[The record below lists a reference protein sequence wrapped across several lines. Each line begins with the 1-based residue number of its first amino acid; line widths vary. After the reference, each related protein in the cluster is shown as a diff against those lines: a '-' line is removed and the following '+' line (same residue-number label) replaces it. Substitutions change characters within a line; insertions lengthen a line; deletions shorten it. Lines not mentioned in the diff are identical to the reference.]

1 MGEGHS
7 NTTGHGAR
15 GPTGGVKG
23 GPAGPGGPGSNRGQ
37 GWGTS
42 QTPYGAIH
50 HYSPSQF
57 GHSSQRG
64 GGRGGDRGSQA
75 APANLAQNPELQ
87 TYMAVGGMPAVIT
100 LIDGNWGVTLSRLP
114 AVAAFIEGH
123 LARVGSWLMRTSPI
137 GVAVMGIMPSRIA
150 SDPPIGQF
158 FTTSTLPANRVT
170 DTPKETLKAVADV
183 AVNIRLSDVTEE
195 GVQKAVLIK
204 APIAIQRVPVIKAVT
219 TTRPDV
225 FIAAIPG
232 ITPIHI
238 SVVDT
243 IPSNIPAPA
252 QPAARPTVTPIEN
265 AVPQEFNISVGR
277 HSRDAIIVFP
287 DGTGVEP
294 LYLSVIRITNVDEL
308 MQEARNTYEIAR
320 REREAAE
327 RAMAQSFTSVPDE
340 LKLKKTLTD
349 KQVTETAAHI
359 ILLESNKVLLQQE
372 EAQAVRR
379 SEYLIHIREKFL
391 YVKEIS
397 RLRAL
402 ALAKQRE
409 INTLNHSIAELRN
422 KQGTLFALQR
432 RVHAELEIAQAAER
446 LRVEHAR
453 LAAEAAERQRIE
465 HARLAAEAAER
476 KRVENVRQVAEAA
489 ERRRVENAR
498 LAAEAAERKRVENAR
513 LAAEAAERQRV
524 ENARR
529 AAELEERERIRNERL
544 VAEIAA
550 WQKRVTNPRLTTEA
564 AEQWRIKD
572 EQLTFEEAKW
582 QFYESKRLIAEE
594 AQRLQL
600 EERRITA
607 ELEWQVVKS
616 EIFSVDEDT
625 KQQAR
630 VALHSWLVFIRRN
643 TFSLPVLHQWQL
655 PQHGFAVGGKASVT
669 LTPEV
674 ASGLKESYLKAQEQL
689 SRLATQ
695 PIAEPCAVIFAT
707 GFQQEKSGDVDH
719 STGWDSSLALAGSVN
734 LRRMG
739 YYSSITRLPRQ
750 GEIDLPVRILM
761 RDHDGRLDIY
771 AVKTGVANVP
781 DKVKIGVAEFDKS
794 KGAYTFITDSTP
806 PRTFIFTPAEPPG
819 AEISPVLSPPDS
831 APISP
836 QHTGEIEIQ
845 PVVTPAILP
854 LPQLDEGDFHDYIIW
869 FPAESGLE
877 PVYVYFNSPY
887 GKTTAK
893 GKYSGRPYNPDKS
906 GGLIQHLDW
915 KDTKINRTGVDKV
928 KLHTKRFG
936 ELEDNKLMIERLER
950 ILMGELAATDI
961 DKRFYTH
968 EIRELERYRALGVSD
983 GVEDESVWNDA
994 HTATLEDYKINEKT
1008 QPLYTPK
1015 RRRRMKKLS

>member
-64 GGRGGDRGSQA
+64 GGRGGDRSSKA
-75 APANLAQNPELQ
+75 TPANLAQNPELQ

-100 LIDGNWGVTLSRLP
+100 LIDGHWGVTLSRLP

-123 LARVGSWLMRTSPI
+123 LARVGSWAMRTSPV
-137 GVAVMGIMPSRIA
+137 GVAVMGMIPSKIA

-170 DTPKETLKAVADV
+170 DTPKETLKTVADT
-183 AVNIRLSDVTEE
+183 AVNIRISDVTEE

-225 FIAAIPG
+225 FTAAIPG

-243 IPSNIPAPA
+243 MPINIPAPI
-252 QPAARPTVTPIEN
+252 QPAARPVVTPIEN
-265 AVPQEFNISVGR
+265 AAPKEFSLPVGR

-287 DGTGVEP
+287 DSTGIEP
-294 LYLSVIRITNVDEL
+294 LYLSVIRITNADEL
-308 MQEARNTYEIAR
+308 MQKARNTYEKTR

-327 RAMAQSFTSVPDE
+327 RAMTHSFSSALDK
-340 LKLKKTLTD
+340 LKLKKTLAD

-359 ILLESNKVLLQQE
+359 ILLESHIPLLKQE
-372 EAQAVRR
+372 EANIWQQYNAFGGRDNKWAFKYRYERR
-379 SEYLIHIREKFL
+379 D
-391 YVKEIS
+391 
-397 RLRAL
+397 LRAL
-402 ALAKQRE
+402 ALVKQEEVNAINYRLVELRAKYE
-409 INTLNHSIAELRN
+409 TLLVLQQSVNAELGIARIAE
-422 KQGTLFALQR
+422 QQR
-432 RVHAELEIAQAAER
+432 IENE
-446 LRVEHAR
+446 R
-453 LAAEAAERQRIE
+453 LAAEAAQLAAEVAERQRIE
-465 HARLAAEAAER
+465 NLRLAAEE
-476 KRVENVRQVAEAA
+476 V
-489 ERRRVENAR
+489 
-498 LAAEAAERKRVENAR
+498 
-513 LAAEAAERQRV
+513 ERQRIL
-524 ENARR
+524 NARW
-529 AAELEERERIRNERL
+529 AAEWAERERIRNERR

-550 WQKRVTNPRLTTEA
+550 WQQRVTHPRLTTDA

-594 AQRLQL
+594 AKLQQL
-600 EERRITA
+600 EERRITT

-616 EIFSVDEDT
+616 EIFSADEDT
-625 KQQAR
+625 QQQAR
-630 VALHSWLVFIRRN
+630 AALHSWQVFIRRN
-643 TFSLPVLHQWQL
+643 TFSFPVLHQWQL

-689 SRLATQ
+689 SRVATQ

-707 GFQQEKSGDVDH
+707 GFQQKKSEDADH
-719 STGWDSSLALAGSVN
+719 SMGWDSPLALAGSVN
-734 LRRMG
+734 LKRMG
-739 YYSSITRLPRQ
+739 YSSRTRLPRQ

-771 AVKTGVANVP
+771 AVKTGVAHVFA
-781 DKVKIGVAEFDKS
+781 KVQIGAAEFDKS

-806 PRTFIFTPAEPPG
+806 PRTLVFTPAKPPG

-831 APISP
+831 VPISP
-836 QHTGEIEIQ
+836 QHTGEIDIR
-845 PVVTPAILP
+845 PVVTPTISP
-854 LPQLDEGDFHDYIIW
+854 LPQLEEGDFHDYIIW

-877 PVYVYFNSPY
+877 PVYVYFNKPRKGVVEAGHDYHPAPKIEDITGFLNLNKSKRKTPKQGGS
-887 GKTTAK
+887 GKRERWIDQK
-893 GKYSGRPYNPDKS
+893 GRKIYEWDS
-906 GGLIQHLDW
+906 QH
-915 KDTKINRTGVDKV
+915 
-928 KLHTKRFG
+928 G
-936 ELEDNKLMIERLER
+936 ELE
-950 ILMGELAATDI
+950 G
-961 DKRFYTH
+961 
-968 EIRELERYRALGVSD
+968 YRASD
-983 GVEDESVWNDA
+983 GQHLGAFN
-994 HTATLEDYKINEKT
+994 YKTGVQLKPADPNRNI
-1008 QPLYTPK
+1008 
-1015 RRRRMKKLS
+1015 KKYL

>member
-243 IPSNIPAPA
+243 MPSNIPAPA

-349 KQVTETAAHI
+349 KQVTETAVHI
-359 ILLESNKVLLQQE
+359 ILLESNRVLLQQE

-498 LAAEAAERKRVENAR
+498 LAAEAAERKRVENVR
-513 LAAEAAERQRV
+513 QVAEAAERQRV
-524 ENARR
+524 ENARQSSEHEWR
-529 AAELEERERIRNERL
+529 EAAAADSHCGVVAQIEAEAVIRN
-544 VAEIAA
+544 
-550 WQKRVTNPRLTTEA
+550 
-564 AEQWRIKD
+564 
-572 EQLTFEEAKW
+572 
-582 QFYESKRLIAEE
+582 
-594 AQRLQL
+594 
-600 EERRITA
+600 
-607 ELEWQVVKS
+607 
-616 EIFSVDEDT
+616 
-625 KQQAR
+625 
-630 VALHSWLVFIRRN
+630 N
-643 TFSLPVLHQWQL
+643 TFSLIAYPIRNRHLS
-655 PQHGFAVGGKASVT
+655 GFAVGGAGSVT
-669 LTPEV
+669 FSYREALKLD
-674 ASGLKESYLKAQEQL
+674 ASLRRVLRRFSWHNSALADPLVFSIGAGFYSNNEQRGTEL
-689 SRLATQ
+689 
-695 PIAEPCAVIFAT
+695 PP
-707 GFQQEKSGDVDH
+707 
-719 STGWDSSLALAGSVN
+719 LAGSFP
-734 LRRMG
+734 LG
-739 YYSSITRLPRQ
+739 YMLSPETSLPLQ
-750 GEIDLPVRILM
+750 GEVNSPVRILM
-761 RDHDGRLDIY
+761 VDRDDETRIY
-771 AVKTGVANVP
+771 AVKTGVADVPANVNVGMAQF
-781 DKVKIGVAEFDKS
+781 DRSSGV
-794 KGAYTFITDSTP
+794 YTFTTDTLP
-806 PRTFIFTPAEPPG
+806 PRTFTFTPARPPG
-819 AEISPVLSPPDS
+819 TDISPVLPQPAS
-831 APISP
+831 APVFP
-836 QHTGEIEIQ
+836 QHTGTDIK
-845 PVVTPAILP
+845 ILATRGT
-854 LPQLDEGDFHDYIIW
+854 LTFLAHEEVSFHDYIIW

-877 PVYVYFNSPY
+877 PVYVYFNKPRKGVVDAGHKYHPVPKTEEIKGLGPLKEGKPKTPKQGGAGRRTRWY
-887 GKTTAK
+887 GDK
-893 GKYSGRPYNPDKS
+893 GQKIYEWDS
-906 GGLIQHLDW
+906 QH
-915 KDTKINRTGVDKV
+915 
-928 KLHTKRFG
+928 G
-936 ELEDNKLMIERLER
+936 ELE
-950 ILMGELAATDI
+950 G
-961 DKRFYTH
+961 
-968 EIRELERYRALGVSD
+968 YRTSD
-983 GVEDESVWNDA
+983 GKHLGSFDPKTGKQLKGPDPKGRNIK
-994 HTATLEDYKINEKT
+994 DY
-1008 QPLYTPK
+1008 L
-1015 RRRRMKKLS
+1015 